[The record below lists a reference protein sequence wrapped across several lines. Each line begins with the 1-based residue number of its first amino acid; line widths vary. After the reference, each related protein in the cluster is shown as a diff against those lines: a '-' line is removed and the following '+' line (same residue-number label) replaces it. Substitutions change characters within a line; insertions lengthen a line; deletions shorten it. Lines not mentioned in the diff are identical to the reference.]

1 MHIFTWKKKPSGYTK
16 GLLLKAFFANIMLF
30 LTTTLSRLFI
40 TLGYTCVLL
49 FDVFNGCSNSIK
61 EITMNRLINKGVCVL
76 LLDVFKHSLVQ
87 LKK

>member
-1 MHIFTWKKKPSGYTK
+1 MLSSCCSWLRLWVGY
-16 GLLLKAFFANIMLF
+16 
-30 LTTTLSRLFI
+30 FI

-61 EITMNRLINKGVCVL
+61 EVTMNRLIDKGMCVL
-76 LLDVFKHSLVQ
+76 LLDVCKCSLVQ